1 MRLRTAVGEQLK
13 RQIAVAEAVISPA
26 RFIVKKR
33 MTLRVIYFFF
43 LGRLFLGGEDHVAG
57 LLAQAAAFFQV

>member
-33 MTLRVIYFFF
+33 MTLRVIFFDFFF
-43 LGRLFLGGEDHVAG
+43 
-57 LLAQAAAFFQV
+57 